1 MVPIGIDLGTTYSVV
16 AHVTPEGSIEILDN
30 DDGQQLTASAVHFGD
45 RGQVV
50 VGRVAKEMS
59 EIEPDRVVTG
69 IKRHM
74 GKEHVLTFDGTAFR
88 PEGISGVILRRL
100 AQNAADFLG
109 IDVDQLVAVIT
120 VPAYFGVS
128 EHEATAAA
136 ATIAELT
143 CIDLVAEPVAAA
155 LFYGVNSGDTGTA
168 LVYDLGGGTFDATIV
183 RLTQTGPIVVAVD
196 GSNELGGLNFD
207 ERLQDLLIERYALA
221 TSDESARY
229 DEEFLLQLGHQ
240 AEELKKALSRA
251 TSASVQVG
259 RAGSRAR
266 ISVTRDEFEKAT
278 SDLIA
283 ESLTVVDRV
292 IASAEQLGAPH
303 PSRVILVGGAT
314 RMVMVKAALEK
325 HLKVGVKLNEPDLAV
340 AKGAAIHAM
349 SLTGATSQRRHLTL
363 GSSGG
368 AHRLATSKPV
378 RSVTA
383 RALGIKLFDS
393 HDATGQRIFVQ
404 HLIQANTPLP
414 VEAVHTRVATILAG
428 QDRARI
434 ELMEQSGAVASPAMA
449 HNRRVLDG
457 ELVGL
462 PADLEAGAPIDIV
475 LSIGLDGR
483 IRCSAMEPKSGRQ
496 LILESYMDGVSDNE
510 ELAKQQLVV
519 GGIKFVR

>member
-1 MVPIGIDLGTTYSVV
+1 
-16 AHVTPEGSIEILDN
+16 
-30 DDGQQLTASAVHFGD
+30 
-45 RGQVV
+45 
-50 VGRVAKEMS
+50 
-59 EIEPDRVVTG
+59 
-69 IKRHM
+69 M

-100 AQNAADFLG
+100 AQNAADFLK

-136 ATIAELT
+136 AAIAELT

-221 TSDESARY
+221 TSDESARD
-229 DEEFLLQLGHQ
+229 DEEFLLHLGHQ

-251 TSASVQVG
+251 TSASVQIG
-259 RAGSRAR
+259 RGGSRAR
-266 ISVTRDEFEKAT
+266 ISVTRDEFEKAS

-283 ESLTVVDRV
+283 ESLAVVDRV
-292 IASAEQLGAPH
+292 IAAAEQLGAPR
-303 PSRVILVGGAT
+303 PSRVLLVGGST
-314 RMVMVKAALEK
+314 RMVMVKAALER
-325 HLKVGVKLNEPDLAV
+325 HLKIAVKLNEPDLAV

-349 SLTGATSQRRHLTL
+349 SLTGTTPQQRHLAPPP
-363 GSSGG
+363 SGG
-368 AHRLATSKPV
+368 AHRLAMSKPV

-383 RALGIKLFDS
+383 RALGIKLLDS
-393 HDATGQRIFVQ
+393 YDASGQRMFVQ
-404 HLIQANTPLP
+404 HLIHANTPLP
-414 VEAVHTRVATILAG
+414 VEGVQTRIATVIAG
-428 QDRARI
+428 QERARV
-434 ELMEQSGAVASPAMA
+434 ELMEQSGAVASSEVE

-462 PADLEAGAPIDIV
+462 PADMDAGAPIDIT

-483 IRCSAMEPKSGRQ
+483 IRCFAMEPKSGRQ
-496 LILESYMDGVSDNE
+496 LVLESYMDGVSDNE
-510 ELAKQQLVV
+510 ELAEQQFIV
-519 GGIKFVR
+519 GGIKFAR